1 MRAWSTTP
9 TADPSDRQG
18 YPPMRVIGTVEDASR
33 ALRRPLERF
42 VRSESSSA
50 ILLIGAAAVAL
61 IWANV
66 SDTYTAVWDAHAR
79 IDIGPLHLNES
90 LRHWVND
97 LLMAVFFFVVALEVK
112 REMLFGSLRD
122 RRSALVP
129 AAAAF
134 GTMIGAA
141 AVYLAINASG
151 GDLRGWAIPIATDIA
166 FALGVLG
173 LVGRR
178 APKEL
183 RAFMLTL
190 AVVDDLAT
198 IVVIAVFFTADL
210 SIVWIGVAIVLLALI
225 VLARW
230 AGVRNLVVYVVLA
243 GAVWLAV
250 FESGVHATVAGVVL
264 GFLTPAVASRGKKA
278 SAIATAAEAGT
289 SDFREMCENDHELSD
304 ASLMNVAHHAL
315 GAVSPLARI
324 EEAIT
329 PYSAYLILPL
339 FALANAGVPLSVGG
353 LADALTSQVGLGI
366 FLGLVIGAP
375 AGGMLLAY
383 LSVRVGPGRMPEN
396 LDWAGIGGVA
406 PLKGIGFTIAIF
418 ITTLTF
424 DDRALEDAATLGVLA
439 ASLTAALI
447 GIAVLLIRHALT
459 TRRAADTT
467 LRTPM

>member
-1 MRAWSTTP
+1 DDVTRTLM
-9 TADPSDRQG
+9 
-18 YPPMRVIGTVEDASR
+18 
-33 ALRRPLERF
+33 RPLERF
-42 VRSESSSA
+42 VRWESSSA
-50 ILLIGAAAVAL
+50 ALLLGAAAGAL
-61 IWANV
+61 IWANMSTSYV
-66 SDTYTAVWDAHAR
+66 DFWGSHAS
-79 IDIGPLHLNES
+79 IKVGPLHLDES

-122 RRSALVP
+122 RRAALVP

-141 AVYLAINASG
+141 AVYLAFNASG

-183 RAFMLTL
+183 RAFILTL

-198 IVVIAVFFTADL
+198 IVVIAVFFTEDL
-210 SIVWIGVAIVLLALI
+210 SFGWLGAAAGLLVVVA
-225 VLARW
+225 LARR

-243 GAVWLAV
+243 AAVWLAV
-250 FESGVHATVAGVVL
+250 FESGVHATVAGVLL
-264 GFLTPAVASRGKKA
+264 GFLTPAVALRNREKA
-278 SAIATAAEAGT
+278 AATITDDLIEIRQ
-289 SDFREMCENDHELSD
+289 DDDREVSD
-304 ASLMNVAHHAL
+304 AALLDAASDAL
-315 GAVSPLARI
+315 GAVAPLTRV
-324 EEAIT
+324 EEALH

-339 FALANAGVPLSVGG
+339 FALANAGVPLSISGVG
-353 LADALTSQVGLGI
+353 DALSSPVGLGI
-366 FLGLVIGAP
+366 FFGLVVGAP

-383 LSVRVGPGRMPEN
+383 LSVRPGPGRMPQN
-396 LDWAGIGGVA
+396 LDWAAIGGVA

-418 ITTLTF
+418 ITTLAF
-424 DDRALEDAATLGVLA
+424 DDRELENTATLAVLA

-447 GIAVLLIRHALT
+447 GVGVLLTRHALLARSSRWDVDHALEPQT
-459 TRRAADTT
+459 GESAN
-467 LRTPM
+467 P